1 MKYIDWNAT
10 SPAEVI
16 LERRS
21 VLHMTQIELALHL
34 DLEKPNFITLLEKNM
49 SSVPLAQVVALSDA
63 LELDETWF
71 LELVMRT
78 AKEAGGRRD
87 LTSLCDR
94 VFTPENLR
102 RYADL
107 VERRDAARAAD
118 RDGAGNGDA

>member
-1 MKYIDWNAT
+1 MKHIDWNAT

-21 VLHMTQIELALHL
+21 ALHMTQIELALHL
-34 DLEKPNFITLLEKNM
+34 DLEKANFITLLEKSM

-71 LELVMRT
+71 LELVMRA

-87 LTSLCDR
+87 LTLLCNR
-94 VFTPENLR
+94 VFEPKNLR

-107 VERRDAARAAD
+107 VEQRDAARAAN
-118 RDGAGNGDA
+118 RQGAPDGDA

>member
-1 MKYIDWNAT
+1 MKHIDWNAT
-10 SPAEVI
+10 SPADVI

-21 VLHMTQIELALHL
+21 VLHMTQNELALHIG
-34 DLEKPNFITLLEKNM
+34 LEKPNFVTLMEKGM
-49 SSVPLAQVVALSDA
+49 SSVPLAQVVALCDA

-71 LELVMRT
+71 LELTMRS

-94 VFTPENLR
+94 VFTPTNLR

-107 VERRDAARAAD
+107 LERRDGVPGSTGRADAD
-118 RDGAGNGDA
+118 REA

>member
-1 MKYIDWNAT
+1 MKHIDWNAT

-21 VLHMTQIELALHL
+21 ILHMTQIELALHIG
-34 DLEKPNFITLLEKNM
+34 LEKPNFVTLMEKGM
-49 SSVPLAQVVALSDA
+49 SSVPLAQVVALCDA

-71 LELVMRT
+71 LELTMRS

-87 LTSLCDR
+87 LTPLCDR

-107 VERRDAARAAD
+107 VEQRDAARATNQED
-118 RDGAGNGDA
+118 RGDGDA